1 MNKVSSE
8 VTDLSILLTA
18 WVLETDY
25 LGVKID
31 KNCHI
36 FNDNL
41 QIAENFVHVFTETLI
56 LIQCIDSSCPFQ
68 LKCIACKNFNVLYRS
83 MHYI

>member
-8 VTDLSILLTA
+8 VRELSVLSTA
-18 WVLETDY
+18 WVLETVY

-41 QIAENFVHVFTETLI
+41 QIIEKFLHVFTVI
-56 LIQCIDSSCPFQ
+56 DIDS
-68 LKCIACKNFNVLYRS
+68 VYR
-83 MHYI
+83 H